1 MFIHTNS
8 TQHQK
13 SMERFLI
20 GGYWFFDDRKI
31 KGKNTISEMI
41 EYTDGNIH
49 REKYRIQFDKLINW
63 NYLIKSI
70 LM

>member
-1 MFIHTNS
+1 
-8 TQHQK
+8 
-13 SMERFLI
+13 
-20 GGYWFFDDRKI
+20 
-31 KGKNTISEMI
+31 MI

-49 REKYRIQFDKLINW
+49 REKYRIQFDKLVNW